1 MRNARICSLKANAS
15 RVRAT
20 FRPPSMTRRPAKTA
34 TLCLALIALI
44 VPSSPI
50 ASPAVLQPNAADT
63 TVANST
69 TSTTAMVPLAD
80 LPEII
85 LQCDEKNC
93 SDIQIASDLHVEFL
107 AGRREPG
114 DLDELITPSAPILA
128 LLGDI
133 GNPMLG
139 IYREFL
145 LMQAKRF
152 KAVLVLSG
160 NHEYYSLRHSKHRP
174 QEGGSWRTAKE
185 RHTSVED
192 IAAAIS
198 KICEE
203 HPALHYVDNRVVR
216 LGHGTR
222 APALLCTPLWSHV
235 PPDAMDVVGRSLNDY
250 QKCYVRNDPASA
262 EVALPA
268 ATDGLCSLD
277 GEHSLRQLS
286 PADTSRWHSLAVA
299 WLQREIARLKSVGV
313 PSIGVLTHHTPSMQG
328 TSHPR
333 FEGSNA
339 GPVQHA
345 FSTNLA
351 AVYET
356 VPELVLWAY
365 GHTHYNNDRTVGT
378 TRFISNQ
385 RGYYP
390 HEVNPDYCPK
400 RTVRFGDKC
409 SVSATGAGPLDK
421 V

>member
-1 MRNARICSLKANAS
+1 
-15 RVRAT
+15 T
-20 FRPPSMTRRPAKTA
+20 TRRPAQSA
-34 TLCLALIALI
+34 TLCLALIALA

-50 ASPAVLQPNAADT
+50 ASPAVLQPNVADT

-69 TSTTAMVPLAD
+69 ASTAAMVPLAD

-93 SDIQIASDLHVEFL
+93 SDIQIVSDLHVEFF
-107 AGRREPG
+107 AGRRRPG

-133 GNPMLG
+133 GNPMQS

-160 NHEYYSLRHSKHRP
+160 NHEYYSSQQTKRRP
-174 QEGGSWRTAKE
+174 QEGGSWRTAE
-185 RHTSVED
+185 VLHTSVED
-192 IAAAIS
+192 ITAAIS

-203 HPALHYVDNRVVR
+203 DPALHYVDNRVVR
-216 LGHGTR
+216 LGSGTK

-235 PPDAMDVVGRSLNDY
+235 PPDAMDVVGRKLNDY
-250 QKCYVRNDPASA
+250 QRCYVRNGPPSVEA
-262 EVALPA
+262 ALPT
-268 ATDGLCSLD
+268 ATDGLCGLD
-277 GEHSLRQLS
+277 GEHLLRRLS

-313 PSIGVLTHHTPSMQG
+313 SSIGVLTHHTPSMQG

-339 GPVQHA
+339 DPIQHA
-345 FSTNLA
+345 FSTDLA

-378 TRFISNQ
+378 TRLVSNQ
-385 RGYYP
+385 RGYP
-390 HEVNPDYCPK
+390 
-400 RTVRFGDKC
+400 
-409 SVSATGAGPLDK
+409 
-421 V
+421 